1 MKNAL
6 LLVILI
12 IVGSCTS
19 NTIFKKP
26 DDLIP
31 KEEMVALLTD
41 LYIASAARSSRNLEK
56 QRNED
61 YTFIVFE
68 RHGID
73 STRFKRSNF
82 YYTTKI
88 DEYEAIYKEVE
99 KNISALNDKYQGLK
113 KVKDSIRKDSIAK
126 LRKRQD
132 SIKNAVKDSLLI
144 HKNKDSLKPILNKD
158 SIKSAE

>member
-1 MKNAL
+1 MKKAL
-6 LLVILI
+6 IILLVIAI
-12 IVGSCTS
+12 GSCTS

-26 DDLIP
+26 DDLIA

-73 STRFKRSNF
+73 TARFKRSNF

-132 SIKNAVKDSLLI
+132 SLRKIKLDSLLI
-144 HKNKDSLKPILNKD
+144 EKNKDTLKKALQNKD
-158 SIKSAE
+158 GKNPK